1 MSATETAQDRIAKS
15 FSPQTV
21 EDDGPVTIIR
31 ARKGW
36 IGINWQEMFARRE
49 LLTFLVWRDVKV
61 KYKQAILGF
70 AWAIFVPLISVL
82 LFTIIGKAAGFDT
95 KVGGDLFLKDGT
107 ALHGGLTK
115 QIDAWR
121 VVVADGTQKI
131 VPVNQV
137 ASVSGTD
144 AASGVVTLNNGTT
157 LKGII
162 TRQQEGW
169 RVKPKG
175 ADEVTVLSSQVAGT
189 KIIPYA
195 VFVYAGMLPWLFLQ
209 ACINNGGMSLVSQ
222 QQLLTKIYMPRLF
235 MPTASVGSALVDM
248 GLSTIVF
255 VAMMMVMGVAP
266 SVHVWAVIPL
276 LLLAIIT
283 GLGFAYLLSAATVN
297 YRDLRFLI
305 PFFSQILMWMSGAMY
320 PPRIFDK
327 HENWLIINPFYGI
340 IAAFRSAI
348 LGEPWNFTAL
358 AVSIVMVIAIF
369 IFGLFYFRKAERR
382 FADIA

>member
-1 MSATETAQDRIAKS
+1 MTMSVTETAQDRIARAVVA
-15 FSPQTV
+15 QR
-21 EDDGPVTIIR
+21 DDGPETIIR

-49 LLTFLVWRDVKV
+49 LLTFLVQRDVKV

-82 LFTIIGKAAGFDT
+82 LFTVIGKAAGFDKKISGAIT
-95 KVGGDLFLKDGT
+95 LHDGT
-107 ALHGGLTK
+107 AIHGTIAKTDESVTVSPRGQPSQTFP
-115 QIDAWR
+115 QSM
-121 VVVADGTQKI
+121 
-131 VPVNQV
+131 V
-137 ASVSGTD
+137 AS
-144 AASGVVTLNNGTT
+144 
-157 LKGII
+157 
-162 TRQQEGW
+162 E
-169 RVKPKG
+169 
-175 ADEVTVLSSQVAGT
+175 

-235 MPTASVGSALVDM
+235 MPTASVGSALVDT

-255 VAMMMVMGVAP
+255 IAMLAIFGVMP
-266 SVHVWAVIPL
+266 SPHVWAVIPL
-276 LLLAIIT
+276 TLLAIVT

-327 HENWLIINPFYGI
+327 HEAWLMINPFYGI
-340 IAAFRSAI
+340 ISAFRSAI

-358 AVSIVMVIAIF
+358 GLSIVMVIAVF

>member
-15 FSPQTV
+15 FGPPAKES
-21 EDDGPVTIIR
+21 DGPETVIR

-36 IGINWQEMFARRE
+36 IGINWQEMLSRRE
-49 LLTFLVWRDVKV
+49 LLTFLIWRDVKV

-82 LFTIIGKAAGFDT
+82 LFTVIGKAAGFD
-95 KVGGDLFLKDGT
+95 KKISGDITLQDGT
-107 ALHGGLTK
+107 VLHGTIAK
-115 QIDAWR
+115 T
-121 VVVADGTQKI
+121 ADSIT
-131 VPVNQV
+131 
-137 ASVSGTD
+137 VS
-144 AASGVVTLNNGTT
+144 
-157 LKGII
+157 
-162 TRQQEGW
+162 
-169 RVKPKG
+169 PKG
-175 ADEVTVLSSQVAGT
+175 APAETVPLSAVKSQH
-189 KIIPYA
+189 IIPYA
-195 VFVYAGMLPWLFLQ
+195 VFVYSGMLPWLFLQ

-255 VAMMMVMGVAP
+255 VLLMIVYGVAP
-266 SVHVWAVIPL
+266 SVYVWTVLPL
-276 LLLAIIT
+276 LLLAIVT
-283 GLGFAYLLSAATVN
+283 GMGFAYLLSAATVN

-327 HENWLIINPFYGI
+327 HESWLMINPLYGI

-348 LGEPWNFTAL
+348 IGEPWNLTAL
-358 AVSIVMVIAIF
+358 GVSIIMVIAIF